1 MHIFI
6 YIHVFIHVYYRR
18 VVSFI
23 RLAMTHEQR
32 ARSTEIPRYK
42 PKLRNIRSTDSSR
55 TDTTYPTTD
64 TGTDAGPYRGAEP
77 EHISSTPL
85 YTNLLKNNSIPHY
98 TVLGYS
104 KSVVKATH
112 IHRTTTTT
120 NNNTNSSTTSNKSNT
135 LTYVRKDGTP
145 VAIGSNK
152 SASNEG
158 VIQTSDSKDNRD
170 SVVTIEQ
177 LTGQP
182 TESATGQSA
191 GRTDNTEPL
200 IAVGVLTDEALEI
213 RFKRYGLSLV

>member
-1 MHIFI
+1 MYTYAYNHTA
-6 YIHVFIHVYYRR
+6 YRR

-32 ARSTEIPRYK
+32 SRSTEIPRYK
-42 PKLRNIRSTDSSR
+42 PKQRNIRSSDNIRTDSS
-55 TDTTYPTTD
+55 YPTTD
-64 TGTDAGPYRGAEP
+64 TGTVAGPYRGAEP

-112 IHRTTTTT
+112 IHRNTIVPTITIT
-120 NNNTNSSTTSNKSNT
+120 NNTNSSTTLNKSNT

-145 VAIGSNK
+145 VTIGNST
-152 SASNEG
+152 SALSLNEDA
-158 VIQTSDSKDNRD
+158 VQHTTDSKDNRD

-182 TESATGQSA
+182 TQLS
-191 GRTDNTEPL
+191 DHTEPM
-200 IAVGVLTDEALEI
+200 ISVGVLTDEALKI